1 MIPVRLN
8 HIALDVRDR
17 ALSSAF
23 FHDLLGTDVVAE
35 DRPHRISFLRLP
47 GSTNYSD
54 IALHEHADRDG
65 AYPPHAHRL
74 AHTGFGVSRTED
86 LVAAYD
92 FFKSRSRV
100 LLAADFGVAWSVMG
114 TDPDGNVVEFELFH
128 EGATSTQPGFA
139 PLDVEALRRA
149 LS

>member
-1 MIPVRLN
+1 MDSFGAKVTPHVRSVEPN
-8 HIALDVRDR
+8 VTGCHSQGSGGRWFPR
-17 ALSSAF
+17 P
-23 FHDLLGTDVVAE
+23 LGSRCA
-35 DRPHRISFLRLP
+35 
-47 GSTNYSD
+47 GSRSD

-92 FFKSRSRV
+92 FFQSRSRV
-100 LLAADFGVAWSVMG
+100 LLAADFGVSWSVMG
-114 TDPDGNVVEFELFH
+114 TDPDGNVVEIELFH

-139 PLDVEALRRA
+139 PLDVETLRRS